1 MGDGRIGDGWA
12 LDGPVK
18 KKTDGRIKEGRL
30 PDRRLT
36 NERSG

>member
-1 MGDGRIGDGWA
+1 MDGMGNGWA
-12 LDGPVK
+12 GE